1 MADEQT
7 QDTQTPDANWLPVM
21 NWQLACKCSKSSWP
35 LRRISRCVL
44 PPICRTSAAVP
55 SRM

>member
-7 QDTQTPDANWLPVM
+7 QDTQTRLPVM
-21 NWQLACKCSKSSWP
+21 SWQLVCKCSKSNWP
-35 LRRISRCVL
+35 LRRTNLCVL
-44 PPICRTSAAVP
+44 PPICRTSAAAL